1 MNRTSVR
8 LGAALAA
15 GALLLIP
22 TAAQAHVGVSSPD
35 ASREGFGKVVFRVP
49 TESDTASTTS
59 LRVTLPKDQ
68 PLAFVSTQAK
78 PGWKVKVT
86 KSKLD
91 EPLKTEYATV
101 TEAVT
106 AITWTSTGDGVAPG
120 EFDEFAFSGGPLP
133 DAESMSFDARQ
144 TYSDGEVVNWNEKQT
159 GDEEPEH
166 PAPVLMLAAASDD
179 HHGAATA
186 DTASTDEKADG
197 EHSEASADSTDQ
209 AARITAAVAVV
220 VAVVALAFAVRQN
233 RRRA

>member
-144 TYSDGEVVNWNEKQT
+144 TYSDGEVVDWNQKQT

-166 PAPVLMLAAASDD
+166 PAPVLTLAAASDD

-186 DTASTDEKADG
+186 DTASTEDHDTSGDAV
-197 EHSEASADSTDQ
+197 AYDSTDQ

-220 VAVVALAFAVRQN
+220 VAVLALAFAVRQN

>member
-59 LRVTLPKDQ
+59 LRITLPKGQ

-86 KSKLD
+86 TSKLD

-101 TEAVT
+101 TKAVT
-106 AITWTSTGDGVAPG
+106 AITWTSNGDGVAPG
-120 EFDEFAFSGGPLP
+120 EFDEFAISAGPLP

-144 TYSDGEVVNWNEKQT
+144 TYSDGEVVDWNQKQT

-166 PAPVLMLAAASDD
+166 PAPVLTLAAASAD

-186 DTASTDEKADG
+186 DTAS
-197 EHSEASADSTDQ
+197 ADSTDHASTDSTDK

-220 VAVVALAFAVRQN
+220 VAVLALAFAVRQN